1 VFSENAVSNSSDTK
15 SNTLGVPQAATVE
28 DYHSDASNGRDKGI
42 KVETDDYHPNQQLIV
57 WNKETEPGVVVD
69 RLLDAWTTLT
79 NSQVQESRRVAEIA
93 GHQETWGDEIVHS
106 LRVHSKTRERERGG
120 ERSRQKPTSK
130 VFDLSTSSDS
140 DESMR
145 VNIAGL
151 EYPLE
156 ASSGWDHIRT
166 SRPPEAS
173 SSWDHLRTSKPLVED
188 PWDPRFEDN
197 HFDPVYLRRR
207 SSEKLNTSSRYY
219 RGRPV
224 SVPPLNTQHST
235 IPPPP
240 PGFGGFGPNGP
251 PPPPVPP
258 YAYYPQHS
266 YAPSPPPLPTKQAD
280 ENSKLES
287 VLEHIVDRVEKVV
300 EGDKAKTERLLSK
313 MEDALMD
320 RTNPQTTDDPGPPAQ
335 PKSSSVDSQLD
346 HLGQMLLELQERQKQ
361 HDAEEAKWKAEKL
374 MAEQKALRASEEAK
388 ALTQKKL
395 EMAKK
400 AKKAGDK
407 AKKRVEK
414 YLAKAKEAE
423 EKKRMADEIKEKVAA
438 CNEMQYAVSS
448 QFEQPMELQSL
459 NKAGQIR
466 AGLGAG
472 KLGAP
477 EAIATQNATKSVR
490 ILSGQL
496 TLI

>member
-1 VFSENAVSNSSDTK
+1 
-15 SNTLGVPQAATVE
+15 
-28 DYHSDASNGRDKGI
+28 
-42 KVETDDYHPNQQLIV
+42 
-57 WNKETEPGVVVD
+57 
-69 RLLDAWTTLT
+69 
-79 NSQVQESRRVAEIA
+79 
-93 GHQETWGDEIVHS
+93 
-106 LRVHSKTRERERGG
+106 
-120 ERSRQKPTSK
+120 
-130 VFDLSTSSDS
+130 
-140 DESMR
+140 
-145 VNIAGL
+145 
-151 EYPLE
+151 
-156 ASSGWDHIRT
+156 
-166 SRPPEAS
+166 
-173 SSWDHLRTSKPLVED
+173 
-188 PWDPRFEDN
+188 
-197 HFDPVYLRRR
+197 
-207 SSEKLNTSSRYY
+207 
-219 RGRPV
+219 
-224 SVPPLNTQHST
+224 
-235 IPPPP
+235 
-240 PGFGGFGPNGP
+240 
-251 PPPPVPP
+251 
-258 YAYYPQHS
+258 
-266 YAPSPPPLPTKQAD
+266 
-280 ENSKLES
+280 
-287 VLEHIVDRVEKVV
+287 VEKVV